1 MTTESASA
9 CCGHGRRADPPPT
22 NVPFVIALFHN
33 DDAATA
39 AAATKKAFA
48 EREVAESVAAA
59 TRESIRG
66 RLLQYYEMH
75 DDNFDRSC
83 DCQDLL

>member
-1 MTTESASA
+1 MTAESASA
-9 CCGHGRRADPPPT
+9 RHGHGRRADPPPT
-22 NVPFVIALFHN
+22 NVPSVIALFHDN
-33 DDAATA
+33 DDAAA

-59 TRESIRG
+59 TRESICG